1 MADKELVKKS
11 IFFILKF
18 LGVFL
23 LLSFFFN
30 LIPITNFF
38 INFFVFVIRCFL
50 FIIGKGTVNIVNNA
64 LIINSISIIIAQ
76 ECTGVSM
83 YSLFIAFVVAY
94 GISKKTY
101 KYSVFG
107 LFILIG
113 LNILRLFT
121 IIISAF
127 FSIKILNFV
136 HDFLWPSTFFIFTL
150 IAILFYIKKSFNS
163 SSGFL
168 DAQKYTKDKNI
179 SDIKKT
185 GSKVQNETS

>member
-1 MADKELVKKS
+1 MASRNMADKKLVKKS

-18 LGVFL
+18 FGVFL
-23 LLSFFFN
+23 LLSWFFN
-30 LIPITNFF
+30 LGPINNFF
-38 INFFVFVIRCFL
+38 INFFVFIMRYLL
-50 FIIGKGTVNIVNNA
+50 FIIGKGTVSVVNNS

-101 KYSVFG
+101 KYAIFG
-107 LFILIG
+107 LFMLIG

-127 FSIKILNFV
+127 FSMKILNFI

-150 IAILFYIKKSFNS
+150 IAILFYIKKSLSS

-179 SDIKKT
+179 SDIRKS
-185 GSKVQNETS
+185 SK

>member
-1 MADKELVKKS
+1 MASKNMVDKVFIKKS

-23 LLSFFFN
+23 LLNWFFNIKLITDFFISFFV
-30 LIPITNFF
+30 L
-38 INFFVFVIRCFL
+38 VIKCFL
-50 FIIGKGTVNIVNNA
+50 FIIGKGTVNIVNNE
-64 LIINSISIIIAQ
+64 LVVNSISMVVVK
-76 ECTGVSM
+76 ECTGIAM

-94 GISKKTY
+94 SISRKTY
-101 KYSVFG
+101 KYSIFG
-107 LFILIG
+107 LFMLMG

-121 IIISAF
+121 IIISTF
-127 FSIKILNFV
+127 FGIKVFNFT

-150 IAILFYIKKSFNS
+150 IAVLFYIKKSSSS

-179 SDIKKT
+179 SDIGKS
-185 GSKVQNETS
+185 SK

>member
-1 MADKELVKKS
+1 MASRNMADKKLVKKS

-18 LGVFL
+18 FGVFL
-23 LLSFFFN
+23 LLSWFFN
-30 LIPITNFF
+30 LGPINNFF
-38 INFFVFVIRCFL
+38 INFFVFIMRYLL
-50 FIIGKGTVNIVNNA
+50 FIIGKGTVSVVNNS

-101 KYSVFG
+101 KYAIFG
-107 LFILIG
+107 LFMLIG

-127 FSIKILNFV
+127 FDMKILNFI

-150 IAILFYIKKSFNS
+150 IAILFYIKKSLSS

-179 SDIKKT
+179 SDIRKS
-185 GSKVQNETS
+185 SK